1 VKREFPLFITAVIG
15 LFMILSF
22 FVPHQVVSVPA
33 DFLQQS
39 AVILVGFGYVLGGAN
54 ALRVNFNAIYRKSP
68 GWPYKVVL
76 VLSLVATVVTGLIEG
91 PRFLQDGMRSKWI
104 YDWIYSPMA
113 STMFALLAFFIAS
126 AAFRA
131 FRIRTVEAGLLAAAA
146 MIVMLGRVPLGD
158 LLTNWLFELKWIPG
172 APHTFHLSTVQE
184 WIMNIPQNAAK
195 RAILIGAALGVMA
208 TGLRVILGIERS
220 YLSGED

>member
-1 VKREFPLFITAVIG
+1 MKREVPLLITAVIG

-22 FVPHQVVSVPA
+22 FVPHQAVSVPA
-33 DFLQQS
+33 DFLQAS
-39 AVILVGFGYVLGGAN
+39 AVILVAFGYVLGGAN
-54 ALRVNFNAIYRKSP
+54 ALRVNFDAIYRRQP

-76 VLSLVATVVTGLIEG
+76 VVSLVATVIVGAVEG
-91 PRFLQDGMRSKWI
+91 RGFLNEGMRSKWI
-104 YDWIYSPMA
+104 YDWIYSPMS

-146 MIVMLGRVPLGD
+146 LIVMLGRVPLGD
-158 LLTNWLFELKWIPG
+158 LMTDWAFRWFPG
-172 APHTFHLSTVQE
+172 GQLHLSTVQQ
-184 WIMNIPQNAAK
+184 WIMDVPQNTAK